1 MELNS
6 IEYISEK
13 SIESCCN
20 FESYFDDQE
29 NLSISDMLKIFIS
42 SGDEKKEI
50 IPVTMPTSSN
60 LFIIINVTNDTS

>member
-6 IEYISEK
+6 IENILEN
-13 SIESCCN
+13 SIESCYN

-29 NLSISDMLKIFIS
+29 NISVSDMLKIFIS

-50 IPVTMPTSSN
+50 ILYQQAPIC
-60 LFIIINVTNDTS
+60 L